1 MYAIGR
7 CLTPSRLLY
16 IHCILLTIPVQFD
29 MMGENCDAC
38 ERIYIHEDIYDEFVA
53 AFVETVEGFVVGD
66 PLDEDT

>member
-1 MYAIGR
+1 
-7 CLTPSRLLY
+7 
-16 IHCILLTIPVQFD
+16 